1 MSVNFF
7 VLLYREN
14 AHGINVEK
22 ESAML
27 NYCIEHIGELAS
39 IITIIGSIWLII
51 SRSHKKLH
59 QDMVE
64 IRQDI
69 KGANGRIDAM
79 GSRIDAMGLRI
90 DRVYEVLMAYIV
102 KDKS

>member
-1 MSVNFF
+1 
-7 VLLYREN
+7 
-14 AHGINVEK
+14 
-22 ESAML
+22 
-27 NYCIEHIGELAS
+27 
-39 IITIIGSIWLII
+39 
-51 SRSHKKLH
+51 
-59 QDMVE
+59 MVE